1 MNCEERICELEQEL
15 RELKDAWEADVEHY
29 EERISNLED
38 DCRELRNE
46 RDEWRDKAD
55 EWRLWVA
62 ECDTQLNIALEER
75 NEARARVRELEEELS
90 DVKFKYETLLTIF
103 QEELV
108 HLETLVAHAN
118 WEQAT
123 KQIAH
128 IRQRYHAAIAI
139 HALQNPN
146 TT

>member
-38 DCRELRNE
+38 DCRELRDQ
-46 RDEWRDKAD
+46 RDEWRDYA
-55 EWRLWVA
+55 A
-62 ECDTQLNIALEER
+62 EHQNRELIALEER
-75 NEARARVRELEEELS
+75 DEALARARELEEELS
-90 DVKFKYETLLTIF
+90 HVKFKYEALLAIL

-108 HLETLVAHAN
+108 HLETLITNAD
-118 WEQAT
+118 WERAVQ
-123 KQIAH
+123 QIAH
-128 IRQRYHAAIAI
+128 IRKRYHAAIAI